1 MEFIKAYVYATEQE
15 AQFAIEQ
22 INQALGI
29 PVSPDAVTQ
38 TYTNYENINGTWLIR
53 HDETIETI
61 LGQPIDFEYNDTTP
75 EI

>member
-1 MEFIKAYVYATEQE
+1 MVFKAYVYATEQE

-22 INQALGI
+22 INTAMGI
-29 PVSPDAVTQ
+29 PVSPDAITQ
-38 TYTNYENINGTWLIR
+38 TYTNYENIKGTWLIR

-61 LGQPIDFEYNDTTP
+61 LGTPIDFEYEQPTT

>member
-1 MEFIKAYVYATEQE
+1 MIIKAYIFQTEIE
-15 AQFAIEQ
+15 ASNAIQ
-22 INQALGI
+22 AINLALGI
-29 PVSPDAVTQ
+29 PVSPDAITQ

-61 LGQPIDFEYNDTTP
+61 LGQPIDFEYEQPTQ